1 MKDEDGRCLLS
12 LRQWITTYD
21 GRNSREAV
29 LRKTTIARG
38 LALILQYIARTGIGR
53 YGQDDKNI
61 DPIFAALH
69 QHVLGLK
76 SSTLSDDT
84 HVDNFTVEVING
96 RPVVL
101 SCVSP
106 SVNLT
111 IEAAGTENATLPRQ
125 ENHECWAIDSRASP
139 NDVGNSS
146 TTMEISNEDSDA
158 TLTKLGDLLFKL
170 YSGNPNLCSATAE
183 EVNPIAFRRLNVDD
197 DEGIGEHPRQKK
209 RSTTATVPGEF
220 GERHAQLKE
229 LGVPDTAACLVR
241 DLLEVSLGDFRP
253 DTSVTSIEEVCSELK
268 LMLDKPEVFM
278 FASPIIE
285 QPRLVI
291 DTTVLYGREDEM
303 SRLLSVHDRLRETG
317 ESEAVLIEGY
327 SGCG

>member
-21 GRNSREAV
+21 GRNSRAAV
-29 LRKTTIARG
+29 LRKTAIARG
-38 LALILQYIARTGIGR
+38 LALILQHIARTGIGR
-53 YGQDDKNI
+53 YGQDDKI
-61 DPIFAALH
+61 DDPIFAALH
-69 QHVLGLK
+69 QHVLGIK

-106 SVNLT
+106 SVNLA
-111 IEAAGTENATLPRQ
+111 IDAAGTENAALPRQ
-125 ENHECWAIDSRASP
+125 ENHKCWAIDSRTSP
-139 NDVGNSS
+139 NVGNLS
-146 TTMEISNEDSDA
+146 TTMEMSNEESDA
-158 TLTKLGDLLFKL
+158 ALTKLGDLLFKL

-209 RSTTATVPGEF
+209 RSTTATVPGQF

-285 QPRLVI
+285 QPCLEI
-291 DTTVLYGREDEM
+291 ETTELYGREDEM
-303 SRLLSVHDRLRETG
+303 SRLLSVHDRIRETG

>member
-1 MKDEDGRCLLS
+1 MLS

-29 LRKTTIARG
+29 LRKTAIARG
-38 LALILQYIARTGIGR
+38 LALILQHIARTGIGR
-53 YGQDDKNI
+53 YGQDDKI
-61 DPIFAALH
+61 DDPIFAALH
-69 QHVLGLK
+69 QHVLGIK

-84 HVDNFTVEVING
+84 HVDNFTVEVIDG

-106 SVNLT
+106 SVNLA
-111 IEAAGTENATLPRQ
+111 IEAAGTENAAQ
-125 ENHECWAIDSRASP
+125 ENHKCWVIDSRTSP
-139 NDVGNSS
+139 NGVGNSS
-146 TTMEISNEDSDA
+146 TMTEMSSEDSDA

-197 DEGIGEHPRQKK
+197 DEGVGEHPRQKK
-209 RSTTATVPGEF
+209 RSTAASVPGQF

-268 LMLDKPEVFM
+268 LMIDKPEVFM

-285 QPRLVI
+285 QPRLAI
-291 DTTVLYGREDEM
+291 YTTELYGREDKM
-303 SRLLSVHDRLRETG
+303 SGLLSVHDRIRETG
-317 ESEAVLIEGY
+317 ESEAVLIDGY